1 MARVVKAFLILI
13 LVIGALVSDVAEAK
27 KKIGRRKA
35 PKMKV
40 PIGGGQVLK
49 CKGRKCKIKSPK
61 ACKKPKAPKRPKID
75 ADEGGDPIEEGGG
88 DAEEAE
94 PEPEPEAEAGADEES
109 SPP

>member
-1 MARVVKAFLILI
+1 
-13 LVIGALVSDVAEAK
+13 
-27 KKIGRRKA
+27 
-35 PKMKV
+35 MKV